1 MPRRTDIHSILII
14 GSGPIVIGQGCE
26 FDYSGVQACRA
37 LKEEGYR
44 VVLINSNPAT
54 IMTDPEFADATYIE
68 PITPEAVEKILK
80 RESEGPTPVDAV
92 LPTLGGQTGLN
103 TAMACYDRGI
113 FTRYGVQMIGANRQA
128 IFRGE
133 DRQVFKDLM
142 IQIGLK
148 VPRSGVVHNME
159 EARKVMEDIG
169 LPLIIRPA
177 FTLGG
182 TGGGIAYNVEEFET
196 IVSRG
201 LDASPVTEVLIEQ
214 SVIGWKEY
222 EMEVMRDKNDNA
234 VIICSIENLDPMGV
248 HTGDSITVAP
258 IQTLTDKEY
267 QRMRDASIAVIRAV
281 GVETGGS
288 NIQFAINP
296 DNGDMI
302 VVEMNPRVSRSSA
315 LASKATG
322 YPIAKLAAK
331 LAVGYTLDELPNYI
345 TTRKSKSGDGMYDL
359 YTSACFEPTI
369 DYCVIKIPR
378 WTFEKFPDA
387 DETLTTQMK
396 SVGEA
401 MAIGRTFKE
410 AMQKGIRSMEVK
422 RFGFGLDKY
431 DKWLN
436 AQKANEAEDRSTGAS
451 PVTERST
458 GASPVIQTSETA
470 DHGRGAHAT
479 VSADEDK
486 TTQGESL
493 DQEWPIPVEKLRR
506 KLSVPSQGRLYYI
519 RYAMK
524 MGWTIEQ
531 VHELTNIDPWFLGQ
545 MKQLVEF
552 ETTLSEFAQQMQPE
566 NQFQREVTKHLRQA
580 KSFGYSD
587 VQIAA
592 FCGTTPSRIEVL
604 RKRYGVTPVYK
615 LVDTCAA
622 EFEAATPY
630 YYSTY
635 ETPYVTIGKED
646 AKPRAVVEDEI
657 RLTDK
662 PKIIIIGGG
671 PNRIGQGIEFDYCCV
686 QAAFAARELGLES
699 VMINSNPETVST
711 DYDTSDLLFFEPL
724 THEDVLN
731 VCERLNGG
739 PFVGSAVRTD
749 SAEMVRGADPTKAS
763 AVGSALRTDAPE
775 TVRSAD
781 PTKTPP
787 VGSAVRTATQ
797 HSAPNTQH
805 LVKGVIVQF
814 GGQTPL
820 NLARGLKEA
829 GVPILGTSVESLD
842 AAGDRE
848 QFRALL
854 QKLGLKQPANGIARS
869 VAEAREIAK
878 RIGYPVLVRPSFVLG
893 GRAMEIVS
901 DEDQLNY
908 YMAHAV
914 EASTIADAPI
924 LVDKFLDAAT
934 EVDVDCI
941 ADYEA
946 YGAFSPSPGT
956 PGEGRGGGL
965 SASVASR
972 ANPLPNP
979 PPEYRGREQN
989 HQSNSATPAP
999 RVSAPSSTQSSVLS
1013 PQSSPHAIIIGVME
1027 HIEEAGIHSGDSACS
1042 LPPYSLSAEIVER
1055 LKQQTRALAA
1065 ALRVRG
1071 LMNVQYAIKD
1081 NEIYVIEVN
1090 PRASRT
1096 VPFVSKATGIPWAKI
1111 AAKVMAG
1118 KTLAELGVSEQ
1129 PDPRHISVKEV
1140 VFPFTKF
1147 PGVDVILGPEMR
1159 STGEVMGIDE
1169 TFPLAYAKAQIA
1181 AGSVLPTSGTVFISV
1196 RDGDKDAVVPAAK
1209 MLADAGFQILATS
1222 GTHDVLSRNDIP
1234 ATRIPKLAEG
1244 RPNIKDQIKNRKVQ
1258 LIINTP
1264 TKKGPATDEGKI
1276 RAMAVLNKVPIVTTI
1291 TGAHAAAKAIL
1302 AMQQQDWGVKPLQEY
1317 FSASD
1322 AVGHHGDTEARR
1334 RN

>member
-1 MPRRTDIHSILII
+1 MPKRTDIHSILII

-44 VVLINSNPAT
+44 IVLINSNPAT

-68 PITPEAVEKILK
+68 PITPEAVEKILA
-80 RESEGPTPVDAV
+80 REKARGTPVDAL

-103 TAMACYDRGI
+103 TGVACFDRGI
-113 FTRYGVQMIGANRQA
+113 LAKYGVQMIGANREA
-128 IFRGE
+128 IYRGE

-142 IQIGLK
+142 IKIGLK
-148 VPRSGVVHNME
+148 VPRSGVVHSMA
-159 EARKVMEDIG
+159 EARKVLEDIG

-196 IVSRG
+196 IVARG
-201 LDASPVTEVLIEQ
+201 LDASPVREVLIEQ

-222 EMEVMRDKNDNA
+222 ELEVMRDRNDNV
-234 VIICSIENLDPMGV
+234 VIICSIENMDPMGV

-267 QRMRDASIAVIRAV
+267 QRMRDAAIAVIRAV

-288 NIQFAINP
+288 NIQFAVNP
-296 DNGDMI
+296 ENGEMV

-322 YPIAKLAAK
+322 FPIAKIAAK
-331 LAVGYTLDELPNYI
+331 LAVGYTLDELPNDI
-345 TTRKSKSGDGMYDL
+345 TKKSV
-359 YTSACFEPTI
+359 ACFEPTI

-410 AMQKGIRSMEVK
+410 ALQKGIRSMEVK

-436 AQKANEAEDRSTGAS
+436 AQRTDA
-451 PVTERST
+451 
-458 GASPVIQTSETA
+458 QT
-470 DHGRGAHAT
+470 HGRTDDVTDAAAHSVCASVGLS
-479 VSADEDK
+479 VSWSSDK

-493 DQEWPIPVEKLRR
+493 DHEWPIPEEKLRR
-506 KLSVPSQGRLYYI
+506 KLAVPSQGRIYYI

-524 MGWTIEQ
+524 MGWSMDTIY
-531 VHELTNIDPWFLGQ
+531 ELTRIDRWFLAQ
-545 MKQLVEF
+545 MKELVDF
-552 ETTLSEFAQQMQPE
+552 EQELLKLWQTQPDPAG
-566 NQFQREVTKHLRQA
+566 LRRLLLRA
-580 KSFGYSD
+580 KQWGYSD
-587 VQIAA
+587 VQLA
-592 FCGTTPSRIEVL
+592 TVWQKTPQEIRRL
-604 RKRYGVTPVYK
+604 RESMGIKPVYK

-635 ETPYVTIGKED
+635 EEPFVQIINGK
-646 AKPRAVVEDEI
+646 AQAIVEDEI
-657 RLTDK
+657 RLSDK
-662 PKIIIIGGG
+662 PKVIIIGGG

-686 QAAFAARELGLES
+686 QAAFAMRDLGYES

-724 THEDVLN
+724 THEDILN

-739 PFVGSAVRTD
+739 PFGLPD
-749 SAEMVRGADPTKAS
+749 ADPGSRDENEQVRHLQS
-763 AVGSALRTDAPE
+763 AMR
-775 TVRSAD
+775 
-781 PTKTPP
+781 
-787 VGSAVRTATQ
+787 
-797 HSAPNTQH
+797 N

-820 NLARGLKEA
+820 NLARGLHEA
-829 GVPILGTSVESLD
+829 GVPIIGTSVGSLD

-854 QKLGLKQPANGIARS
+854 QRLGLKQPANGIARNIE
-869 VAEAREIAK
+869 EARKIARK
-878 RIGYPVLVRPSFVLG
+878 IGYPVLVRPSFVLG

-901 DEDQLNY
+901 DEQQLDY
-908 YMAHAV
+908 YMTHAV
-914 EASTIADAPI
+914 EAASGSTI

-941 ADYEA
+941 ADYPPRA
-946 YGAFSPSPGT
+946 QGTGQGA
-956 PGEGRGGGL
+956 EDGG
-965 SASVASR
+965 
-972 ANPLPNP
+972 
-979 PPEYRGREQN
+979 Q
-989 HQSNSATPAP
+989 
-999 RVSAPSSTQSSVLS
+999 
-1013 PQSSPHAIIIGVME
+1013 AIVIGVME
-1027 HIEEAGIHSGDSACS
+1027 HIEEAGIHSGDSACA
-1042 LPPYSLSAEIVER
+1042 LPPYSLPKQIVDE
-1055 LKQQTRALAA
+1055 LKRQTRALAR
-1065 ALRVRG
+1065 ALRVCG
-1071 LMNVQYAIKD
+1071 LMNVQYAIK
-1081 NEIYVIEVN
+1081 NGEIYVIEVN

-1096 VPFVSKATGIPWAKI
+1096 VPFVSKATGVPWARI

-1118 KTLAELGVSEQ
+1118 KTLKELGVTE
-1129 PDPRHISVKEV
+1129 PADPSHVSVKEV
-1140 VFPFTKF
+1140 VFPFSKF

-1159 STGEVMGIDE
+1159 STGEVMGIDR
-1169 TFPLAYAKAQIA
+1169 TFEIAFAKAQIA
-1181 AGSVLPTSGTVFISV
+1181 AGGPLPTSGTVFISV
-1196 RDGDKDAVVPAAK
+1196 RNEDKQAIVPIARQFQEC
-1209 MLADAGFQILATS
+1209 GFEILATG
-1222 GTHDVLSRNDIP
+1222 GTYEALSRAGIE
-1234 ATRIPKLAEG
+1234 ARRVPKLSEG
-1244 RPNIKDQIKNRKVQ
+1244 RPNIIDLIKNGQVQ
-1258 LIINTP
+1258 LLINTP
-1264 TKKGPATDEGKI
+1264 TKKGPQTDEGRI
-1276 RAMAVLNKVPIVTTI
+1276 RATSVLYRVPIVTTL
-1291 TGAHAAAKAIL
+1291 TGASAAVRAIAAL
-1302 AMQQQDWGVKPLQEY
+1302 QKGDWDVRPLQEY
-1317 FSASD
+1317 FA
-1322 AVGHHGDTEARR
+1322 ANRENHK
-1334 RN
+1334 